1 MIYRVALRQKS
12 KRTLVHSIVVVLI
25 ICHIHQYAAQNT
37 YGSRSGRKSGKIL
50 LLSSLQEIFS
60 FAFSNGCK

>member
-37 YGSRSGRKSGKIL
+37 YGSRSGRKNGKIL
-50 LLSSLQEIFS
+50 LLSS
-60 FAFSNGCK
+60 